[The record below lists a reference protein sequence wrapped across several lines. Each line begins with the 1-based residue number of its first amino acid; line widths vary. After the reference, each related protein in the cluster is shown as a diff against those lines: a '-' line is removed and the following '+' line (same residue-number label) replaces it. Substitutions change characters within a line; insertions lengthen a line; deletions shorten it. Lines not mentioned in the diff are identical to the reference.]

1 MKGWTYF
8 FLSVLCLL
16 LFSCQKYESQI
27 KGTVSYISLD
37 DTSEYLAKGAVLEKI
52 LITDKSEQKISA
64 IKADTNGNFS
74 FEYVTAGQ
82 WKINGTFMIDDVMY
96 KGSSELI
103 ETNGEDIK
111 HVDLILHFTK
121 NIANE

>member
-1 MKGWTYF
+1 MDLF
-8 FLSVLCLL
+8 FSICFMLT

-37 DTSEYLAKGAVLEKI
+37 DSSEYLAKGAVLEKI
-52 LITDKSEQKISA
+52 LITDKSEQKYQPLKLIR
-64 IKADTNGNFS
+64 TETS

-96 KGSSELI
+96 KGSSELMKQ
-103 ETNGEDIK
+103 TVKTSNT
-111 HVDLILHFTK
+111 LI
-121 NIANE
+121 